1 MITEEAVPLQVSLED
16 SDSGKS
22 DYAISWGIH
31 QTLVSDNTLV
41 SYTGN
46 FGTGKIGESWAIRQ
60 NFPRQYSQLAY
71 GICTDCCIFTKFF
84 FANSFYLH
92 GSPNISPA
100 KYFPCTVFEA
110 CWYVY
115 VY

>member
-46 FGTGKIGESWAIRQ
+46 FGTGNFGTGKMANHEPFAKI
-60 NFPRQYSQLAY
+60 FL
-71 GICTDCCIFTKFF
+71 T
-84 FANSFYLH
+84 
-92 GSPNISPA
+92 NIHS
-100 KYFPCTVFEA
+100 
-110 CWYVY
+110 
-115 VY
+115 